1 MLQSHNLETL
11 TGDINMP
18 NGFENPYIETVAGDD
33 PLEANAIIQY
43 LSGLGIGDSIWVP
56 SAGAGL
62 SAYEQHPW
70 FPIFSTGEQAFDV
83 NLPQYQYSG
92 MNPEIMSALEN
103 VFNPGEGTFAPQEFG
118 MDVIQQQI
126 EDQLGAD
133 YMMDMSNFIGDDQWT
148 AQDAWDYFMGIT
160 SGEIDYDGENLV
172 GSGDRHD
179 FSGFLET
186 SPIGSDPALTSFPW
200 HEQGSDEWYQTLF
213 DIFGTPTIEGD
224 IGGLVFGD
232 TFESA
237 LPFTNVFDPES
248 IANTLSQLG
257 APASLTAAEIKALT
271 PEMIEKT
278 TSAYYEPYEE
288 TQRDKLVSKLG
299 EARGKAQTGGF
310 AGSGARTSG
319 LSGAEKLYRGG
330 YENILADIMKMRGK
344 ETENVLDTIF
354 GWQELLS

>member
-1 MLQSHNLETL
+1 
-11 TGDINMP
+11 MP
-18 NGFENPYIETVAGDD
+18 NGFENPYIETVAGGD
-33 PLEANAIIQY
+33 PLEASAIIQY
-43 LSGLGIGDSIWVP
+43 LSGLDIGEDYWVGGSGP
-56 SAGAGL
+56 GGS
-62 SAYEQHPW
+62 YRQYPW
-70 FPIFSTGEQAFDV
+70 FPLFSTGEQTFDI
-83 NLPQYQYSG
+83 NLPQYQYLG

-103 VFNPGEGTFAPQEFG
+103 VFNPGEGIFEPQEFG
-118 MDVIQQQI
+118 MDIIQQQI

-133 YMMDMSNFIGDDQWT
+133 YMMDMSNLIGDEQWT
-148 AQDAWDYFMGIT
+148 AQDAWDYFMGVS
-160 SGEIDYDGENLV
+160 SGEIEHPAGENLG
-172 GSGDRHD
+172 GSDKQHD
-179 FSGFLET
+179 FSGFLEH

-213 DIFGTPTIEGD
+213 DIFATPTIEGD

-299 EARGKAQTGGF
+299 EARGKVQTGGF
-310 AGSGARTSG
+310 AGSGARTAG

-330 YENILADIMKMRGK
+330 YENVLADILKMRGK

-354 GWQELLS
+354 GWQEFL